1 MDTAMNM
8 ELKEGIQESKKA
20 LEGYRWFG
28 SQVQEAL
35 NALDEIERYVD
46 DPKPEEKTRITV
58 ILGEM
63 KARLGPYS
71 GFVPV
76 LVDTLTKLDAW
87 LEQQP

>member
-1 MDTAMNM
+1 MDVTLNEEMR
-8 ELKEGIQESKKA
+8 EGIRDSKKA

-46 DPKPEEKTRITV
+46 DPKPEEKPRIAG
-58 ILGEM
+58 IIKEM
-63 KARLGPYS
+63 KARLGPYK

>member
-1 MDTAMNM
+1 MDAAMNE
-8 ELKEGIQESKKA
+8 ELKEGIRESRKA
-20 LEGYRWFG
+20 LEGFRWFG

-46 DPKPEEKTRITV
+46 DPKSDEKPRIAGIV
-58 ILGEM
+58 REM

-71 GFVPV
+71 GFIPV
-76 LVDTLTKLDAW
+76 LVKTLTKLEAW

>member
-1 MDTAMNM
+1 MDAVMTE
-8 ELKEGIQESKKA
+8 ELKEGIKESKKA

-46 DPKPEEKTRITV
+46 DPDPEEKARIAGIV
-58 ILGEM
+58 KEAM
-63 KARLGPYS
+63 ARLGPYK

-76 LVDTLTKLDAW
+76 LIDTLTKLDAW

>member
-1 MDTAMNM
+1 MDTAMNE
-8 ELKEGIQESKKA
+8 ELKEGIQQSKKA
-20 LEGYRWFG
+20 LEDYKWFG

-46 DPKPEEKTRITV
+46 DPKPEGKPRITGIV
-58 ILGEM
+58 KEI
-63 KARLGPYS
+63 KSRLGPYS

>member
-1 MDTAMNM
+1 MDATMNE
-8 ELKEGIQESKKA
+8 ELKGGIRESKKV

-35 NALDEIERYVD
+35 NALDEIERYVN
-46 DPKPEEKTRITV
+46 DPQPEEKPRIAGIV
-58 ILGEM
+58 KEIN
-63 KARLGPYS
+63 ARLGPYK

-76 LVDTLTKLDAW
+76 LVDTLTKLGAW